1 MRLWVRVIILCKRS
15 IILLF
20 MLHMILV
27 IKIFIMVYINVF
39 NNVNNNFILNVSS
52 LIHTLKRLVYTV
64 GKILNKLIYI
74 KSRNLVLIQIKRSNV
89 WSICILLIRVHVRRE
104 HLSKNTIDVNSW
116 RNLSILILIL
126 IWVLLIGRRGWLSSR
141 LWLFLCV

>member
-15 IILLF
+15 IILLI
-20 MLHMILV
+20 MHMILV
-27 IKIFIMVYINVF
+27 IKIFIMVNINVF
-39 NNVNNNFILNVSS
+39 NNVNNNFILNISN
-52 LIHTLKRLVYTV
+52 LIHTLKRLIYTI
-64 GKILNKLIYI
+64 GKILNQLIYI
-74 KSRNLVLIQIKRSNV
+74 KSRNLVLIQIKCSNV
-89 WSICILLIRVHVRRE
+89 WSISILLIRVRVRRE

-116 RNLSILILIL
+116 GNLSILILIL